1 MTRTPPTNVTR
12 VRWWRWRRN
21 PLRRHSDVV
30 EAWIVLVTWILVLV
44 GGAVAGAAA
53 AVSVDSAFS
62 ARRAQVH
69 AVSAVL
75 TDDAARTP
83 PNGSGYDDGRVWA
96 SVRWTAPD
104 GSVHTDRAKVYPG
117 APAGSRLT
125 VWADSTNRMVSPPLS
140 TAEAALQSTLT
151 GVLAASSAGV
161 AVWTGGWLVRT
172 WRMRR
177 RLSEWDEE
185 WKRIGPE
192 WRNYSSG
199 GT

>member
-1 MTRTPPTNVTR
+1 M
-12 VRWWRWRRN
+12 RWWRWHRN

-30 EAWIVLVTWILVLV
+30 EAWIVLATWILVVL

-53 AVSVDSAFS
+53 ALSVDSAFS
-62 ARRAQVH
+62 ARRAHVH
-69 AVSAVL
+69 PVSAVL

-83 PNGSGYDDGRVWA
+83 PTGSGYDDGRVWA
-96 SVRWTAPD
+96 TVRWTAPD
-104 GSVHTDRAKVYPG
+104 GSVHTDRAKVFPG
-117 APAGSRLT
+117 APAGSGLRLWT
-125 VWADSTNRMVSPPLS
+125 DRADRVVAPPVS
-140 TAEAALQSTLT
+140 TAEAALQSSLT
-151 GVLAASSAGV
+151 GVLVASSTGA
-161 AVWTGGWLVRT
+161 AVWAGGWLVRS

-192 WRNYSSG
+192 WRNFSSG